1 MCAVMHVHLMES
13 TYLQGAWPV
22 GGEGEGA
29 GEGER
34 ERDRGERGK
43 KAIGIINAPSPPA
56 LLLICLKL

>member
-29 GEGER
+29 GERGRGR
-34 ERDRGERGK
+34 ETEGRG
-43 KAIGIINAPSPPA
+43 GI
-56 LLLICLKL
+56 KQ